1 MQALP
6 GLLAPREDDAVLAST
21 GLGSVRDQDA
31 VRDDLVLARKPA
43 LRRHPRL
50 LGDRDPP
57 VEPLLEEAPDRRR
70 EPHPAQIAAR
80 VVRAD
85 HRSVPHRERGDAG
98 RRRHRLVQVQEVE
111 APSAEHA
118 PHAEDRARAED
129 DVRQRAVR
137 GDDHRPS
144 DRDHLRRRLAVPA
157 DPRMQGARE
166 LAGRIVPHDQ
176 AHVVPPLAERSR
188 LELRVLDDGA
198 PERPRERHDDA
209 NLHLERSLW
218 FDRAAGRRPPH
229 HPDHRRRAPER
240 GLLHPRPRPPAGQ
253 EDGQPGRSDR
263 LPPLLRRRE
272 GKRRLRHHL
281 LRVSRRAAG
290 LCGPGDDPHDRVAGR
305 LGGCAR
311 LLGAAA
317 AR

>member
-1 MQALP
+1 M
-6 GLLAPREDDAVLAST
+6 
-21 GLGSVRDQDA
+21 
-31 VRDDLVLARKPA
+31 
-43 LRRHPRL
+43 
-50 LGDRDPP
+50 
-57 VEPLLEEAPDRRR
+57 
-70 EPHPAQIAAR
+70 
-80 VVRAD
+80 RAD
-85 HRSVPHRERGDAG
+85 HRPVPHRERRDAG
-98 RRRHRLVQVQEVE
+98 RRRHRLVQMQEVE
-111 APSAEHA
+111 RAVPEHA
-118 PHAEDRARAED
+118 PHAENRARAED

-137 GDDHRPS
+137 GHDHRPS
-144 DRDHLRRRLAVPA
+144 DRDHLRRRLTVPA
-157 DPRMQGARE
+157 DPRMQCTRE

-218 FDRAAGRRPPH
+218 FSDRAARRRTPH
-229 HPDHRRRAPER
+229 HLDHRRRAPER
-240 GLLHPRPRPPAGQ
+240 GLLHPRPRPSAGQ

-263 LPPLLRRRE
+263 LPPLLRRRA
-272 GKRRLRHHL
+272 GKRRLGHHL
-281 LRVSRRAAG
+281 LRVPGRAAG
-290 LCGPGDDPHDRVAGR
+290 QCRPGDDPHDRVAGR